1 MRVRNAPDPDDT
13 SLNRTMRR
21 GLAILRAFRPG
32 LNRLTNGDLA
42 EYCELPRSTVSRLT
56 GALVESG
63 LLRQLPNAGG
73 YSPTAACI
81 SLGFAALQ
89 SLSELRQ
96 RVLPRMQEAADEEN
110 VSVSLAIPD
119 IDEMVY
125 VDTFRKA
132 RREKLLHIEPGARLP
147 MALTAMGRSA
157 LAVMPPDERE
167 ARIAHLLARQ
177 SSGAARLRGDIRQ
190 GLAHY
195 EQHGWCQA
203 SWVTN
208 TVGVARA
215 IALPG
220 WPVLA
225 FNCAGSISQMSP
237 GKIERKLVPLLFELT
252 DRVAGKPAE
261 ATPGPRTARR

>member
-1 MRVRNAPDPDDT
+1 MRARHATDPDDP

-21 GLAILRAFRPG
+21 GIAILRAFRPG
-32 LNRLTNGDLA
+32 LSVLTNGDLA
-42 EYCELPRSTVSRLT
+42 ERCDLPRSTVSRIT

-63 LLRQLPNAGG
+63 LLRQLPGAGG
-73 YSPTAACI
+73 YAPTAACV

-89 SLSELRQ
+89 SLGELRQ
-96 RVLPRMQEAADEEN
+96 RVVPRMQEAAEEHF

-119 IDEMVY
+119 GDEMIY

-132 RREKLLHIEPGARLP
+132 RREVLLHIEPGARLP
-147 MALTAMGRSA
+147 MEFTAMGRSA
-157 LAVMPPDERE
+157 LSVMPEDERE
-167 ARIAHLLARQ
+167 ARIAQLLAKQ
-177 SSGAARLRGDIRQ
+177 KSGVQRLRADLRA
-190 GLAHY
+190 GLAHCV
-195 EQHGWCQA
+195 EHGWCQA

-225 FNCAGSISQMSP
+225 FNCAGSTAQMSP
-237 GKIERKLVPLLFELT
+237 GKIERKLIPLLFELT
-252 DRVAGKPAE
+252 GRVAGAAE
-261 ATPGPRTARR
+261 APAR